1 MPKIKLV
8 IFDLDG
14 VLIDSKEIHYI
25 ALNRA
30 LEEVG
35 KEYIISKDE
44 HLAKYDG
51 HPTTYKL
58 NLLTKEKGLSQQLY
72 DQIWRRKQDLTQD
85 VILDEFKPDERIISI
100 LKELKNRGYK
110 IYCASNSIWITVKNA
125 LLTKGFLPYIDWFIS
140 NEEIRQGKP
149 SPDIYFRCFERSL
162 LTPLETLICEDSPVG
177 RAAAYSSGGNVCP
190 IEDVKDL
197 TLDKIIKYIS
207 KYDNNHKYNKVLM
220 EHNDKLI
227 NIVIPM
233 AGGGTRFQQA
243 NYTFPKPLIEVN
255 GKPMVQLVVDN
266 IAIKGRYIFIVQKDH
281 YEKYNL
287 KYLLNLIAP
296 NCEIIQVDGITEG
309 ACASVLLAKDLIN
322 NDEPLIIANSDQF
335 LEWNP
340 HEFLYVCLSN
350 GIDGAISVFESTH
363 PKFSYAKVDKS
374 GYVEE
379 VAEKKVIS
387 NTATTGVYMFRRG
400 SDFVE
405 SAEQMIAKN
414 IRTNN
419 EFYLAP
425 CYNEAVLNGLKIKTV
440 ECKKMWCVG
449 DPESLNNFLKH
460 YSP

>member
-1 MPKIKLV
+1 
-8 IFDLDG
+8 
-14 VLIDSKEIHYI
+14 
-25 ALNRA
+25 
-30 LEEVG
+30 
-35 KEYIISKDE
+35 
-44 HLAKYDG
+44 
-51 HPTTYKL
+51 
-58 NLLTKEKGLSQQLY
+58 
-72 DQIWRRKQDLTQD
+72 
-85 VILDEFKPDERIISI
+85 
-100 LKELKNRGYK
+100 
-110 IYCASNSIWITVKNA
+110 
-125 LLTKGFLPYIDWFIS
+125 
-140 NEEIRQGKP
+140 
-149 SPDIYFRCFERSL
+149 
-162 LTPLETLICEDSPVG
+162 
-177 RAAAYSSGGNVCP
+177 
-190 IEDVKDL
+190 
-197 TLDKIIKYIS
+197 
-207 KYDNNHKYNKVLM
+207 M